1 MLVPPTVFGVKSGTE
16 YHQYEETEP
25 VGFLTLKE
33 AVIAAVLLAL
43 LILYLVLRD
52 R

>member
-16 YHQYEETEP
+16 YHQYEGERS
-25 VGFLTLKE
+25 VGFLTWRE